1 MKRREFIAGLGG
13 LSALA
18 VTGRSA
24 GAQDAW
30 PSRNIT
36 MVVPF
41 PAGGQA
47 DIAARPIAQYMQK
60 ALGKPVIIDN
70 RSGAGGSLGNATAAR
85 AQPDGHTMLMTLSS
99 LAVLPEADRIY
110 ERAVAY
116 EVDQLQP
123 IARVLADPTLFA
135 VPASAPWKTIKDF
148 IADAKARPGAIAY
161 GSSGPFGTLH
171 VSMEMFAIAAD
182 IKLLHVPYRGAAPAI
197 SDLLGGQIQ
206 ALASAPGTLK
216 QHVDAGTLR
225 VLANFGGERL
235 AAFPDIPT
243 FKELGFPDV
252 EFYIWAGLF
261 VPKGLPQPIVTKL
274 RDTMRQAMKDPE
286 VTKTFEAA
294 GNMPAYQ
301 DADEFAQFVAK
312 DSARL
317 VSVAKKIG
325 KV

>member
-1 MKRREFIAGLGG
+1 MKRRDFIAGLGG
-13 LSALA
+13 LSTLA
-18 VTGRSA
+18 MTGQSA
-24 GAQDAW
+24 RAQDAW

-36 MVVPF
+36 MIVPF

-47 DIAARPIAQYMQK
+47 DIAARPISQFMQK

-110 ERAVAY
+110 ERPVAY

-123 IARVLADPTLFA
+123 VARVLADPTLFA
-135 VPASAPWKTIKDF
+135 VPAGAPWKNIADF
-148 IADAKARPGAIAY
+148 VTDAKARPGAIAY

-235 AAFPDIPT
+235 AAFPNVPT
-243 FKELGFPDV
+243 FKELGYPDV

-261 VPKGLPQPIVTKL
+261 VPKNIPQPIVAKL
-274 RDTMRQAMKDPE
+274 RDTMRQAMSDPE

-301 DADEFAQFVAK
+301 DADAFADFVAK

-317 VSVAKKIG
+317 VAVAKKIG

>member
-1 MKRREFIAGLGG
+1 MKRRDFIAGLGG

-18 VTGRSA
+18 MTGHGAR
-24 GAQDAW
+24 AQDAW
-30 PSRNIT
+30 PTRNMT
-36 MVVPF
+36 MIVPF

-99 LAVLPEADRIY
+99 LAVLPESDRIY
-110 ERAVAY
+110 ERPVAY

-135 VPASAPWKTIKDF
+135 VPASAPWKNIADF

-171 VSMEMFAIAAD
+171 ISMEMFAIAAG

-235 AAFPDIPT
+235 AAFPSLPT
-243 FKELGFPDV
+243 FKELGYPDV

-261 VPKGLPQPIVTKL
+261 TQKALPAPIMTRLREAMAQAVTS
-274 RDTMRQAMKDPE
+274 PE
-286 VTKTFEAA
+286 VAKTFEAA

-301 DADEFAQFVAK
+301 DADAFAQFVAK

-317 VSVAKKIG
+317 VAVAKKIG

>member
-1 MKRREFIAGLGG
+1 MKRRDFIAGLGG
-13 LSALA
+13 LSALTVIGQGA
-18 VTGRSA
+18 R
-24 GAQDAW
+24 AQDAW
-30 PSRNIT
+30 PTRNMT
-36 MVVPF
+36 MIVPF

-99 LAVLPEADRIY
+99 LAVLPESDRIY
-110 ERAVAY
+110 ERPVAY

-135 VPASAPWKTIKDF
+135 VPASAPWKTIADF
-148 IADAKARPGAIAY
+148 VADAKARPGAIAY

-171 VSMEMFAIAAD
+171 VSMEMFAIAAG

-235 AAFPDIPT
+235 AAFPNLPT
-243 FKELGFPDV
+243 FKELGYPDV

-261 VPKGLPQPIVTKL
+261 VPKGLPQPVVTKL
-274 RDTMRQAMKDPE
+274 RETMKQAMSDPE

-301 DADEFAQFVAK
+301 DADAFAQFVAK

-317 VSVAKKIG
+317 VAVAKKIG